1 MEGTDLTLVRDN
13 VPKLMLSPQINITNH
28 NIENDSSKDFEKDL
42 EGIFKAVETLRKEK
56 NEDLSNLS
64 SELKVLTES
73 IEEIQERIYYLKYLF
88 KERVKP
94 F

>member
-1 MEGTDLTLVRDN
+1 MTLVRDN
-13 VPKLMLSPQINITNH
+13 VPKLMLSPQINTTNH
-28 NIENDSSKDFEKDL
+28 NNENNSSKDFEKDL

-73 IEEIQERIYYLKYLF
+73 IEEIQERIYYLKKESNLF
-88 KERVKP
+88 KMRVYSC
-94 F
+94 